1 MSSIKLKAKII
12 EVGDNECSD
21 IPQIYLQQDTGNRV
35 LLDVNRNFL
44 IDLVRGKG
52 DTFSVYEDVNLVI
65 TIEKINKN
73 EL

>member
-1 MSSIKLKAKII
+1 MISIKLKAKII

-35 LLDVNRNFL
+35 LLDVNRDFL
-44 IDLVRGKG
+44 IDLVRGK

-65 TIEKINKN
+65 TIEKK
-73 EL
+73 